1 MWGTQWTRE
10 VVLTVPLWGLA
21 WPGSALGWGPGR
33 RAGSQ
38 REGWASVAFVLKVSR
53 HRDHWPFLAWAL
65 RASGNSSRTIIL
77 GGMCYSSIFP
87 ESQAASQKIKNV
99 PLQPP
104 QLQGISKY
112 SGGHRGL

>member
-1 MWGTQWTRE
+1 MRNSVDQGSGVNSSLVGPQPGPD
-10 VVLTVPLWGLA
+10 LLWAG
-21 WPGSALGWGPGR
+21 G

-38 REGWASVAFVLKVSR
+38 WESWASVAFVLKVSR

-65 RASGNSSRTIIL
+65 GASGNSSRTIIL
-77 GGMCYSSIFP
+77 GRTCYSSIFP

-99 PLQPP
+99 PLRPP